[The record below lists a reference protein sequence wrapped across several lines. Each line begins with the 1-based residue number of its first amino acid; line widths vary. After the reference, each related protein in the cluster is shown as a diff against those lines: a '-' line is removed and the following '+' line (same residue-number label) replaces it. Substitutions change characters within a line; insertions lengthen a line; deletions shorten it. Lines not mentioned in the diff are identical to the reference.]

1 MALVVLDAFGSD
13 RAPEVEVLGALQAL
27 KEDPDLHVLLVG
39 DASLLRSRLPKP
51 VPDRLEI
58 LHAPERVTM
67 HDKPT
72 QVLRTKKNSSI
83 ALGLQALQDRGAA
96 AFISAGNTGA
106 VMAFSLVQLGR
117 IQGIKRPAIGALFP
131 TTQGF
136 ALVLD
141 VGANAQV
148 KPQHL
153 LEFGLMGSVMVEH
166 LLGIRNP
173 RVGLLSIGEEET
185 KGNETVFQA
194 RELMAK
200 DSRIQF
206 VGYVEGNDVLF
217 GKADVI
223 VADGFTGN
231 VMLKFGEG
239 VISFISLL
247 IRQAIK
253 RNPIALLGGLLLR
266 GALKSL
272 KHQLDFEEYGGA
284 PLIGVNGIVIIAHG
298 RSSPRAIKNAILTGK
313 RLHQEGV
320 LQHLQNIATPS
331 S

>member
-1 MALVVLDAFGSD
+1 MDLVVLDAWGSD
-13 RAPEVEVLGALQAL
+13 RAPEVEISGALQAIQ
-27 KEDPDLHVLLVG
+27 EDPDLRVLLVG
-39 DASLLRSRLPKP
+39 NEQELRARLPKP
-51 VPDRLEI
+51 IPDRLEI

-72 QVLRTKKNSSI
+72 QALRTKKASSI
-83 ALGLQALQDRGAA
+83 SIGLQALKDQNAA

-106 VMAFSLVQLGR
+106 VMAFSLFHLGR
-117 IQGIKRPAIGALFP
+117 IPGIKRPAIGALFP

-136 ALVLD
+136 AMVLD

-148 KPQHL
+148 KPQNL
-153 LEFGLMGSVMVEH
+153 VEFALMGSVMVEH
-166 LLGIRNP
+166 MLGIQNP

-185 KGNETVFQA
+185 KGNEIVFQA
-194 RELMAK
+194 RELLAQ
-200 DSRIQF
+200 DPRIHF

-272 KHQLDFEEYGGA
+272 KNQLDFEEYGGA
-284 PLIGVNGIVIIAHG
+284 PLIGLQGLVIIAHG
-298 RSSPRAIKNAILTGK
+298 RSSPRAIKNALLTGK
-313 RLHQEGV
+313 RLHQQGV
-320 LQHLQNIATPS
+320 LEHLQNLATAS
-331 S
+331 